1 MMEHKDHRRVCPVV
15 TVDFMSTHE
24 LCVYFMVKG
33 GDFLEWDG
41 IFAAQ
46 KDEALRQ
53 GSTAAPVKTKYIV
66 SAWTSSIWIEL
77 INKL

>member
-1 MMEHKDHRRVCPVV
+1 MV
-15 TVDFMSTHE
+15 TVAFISTQK
-24 LCVYFMVKG
+24 LSVYFMVKG
-33 GDFLEWDG
+33 GDFLEWDW

-66 SAWTSSIWIEL
+66 SAWTSSIWMEL